1 MPLERRI
8 WNKTLNYLTQKFEEL
23 LNSKDKRFKN
33 FVFIVNNRIKI
44 EDMPKKPGVYIIFE
58 KREPIYVG
66 STGKGNANLKKRFHD
81 LFYYNKKSYPNKKR
95 PSDPFNHTLT
105 YRLVDPNKI
114 GRFKHPDE
122 VMNFYL
128 DKCSF
133 RLVETETV
141 QEARALESILIL
153 QLNPKYND

>member
-1 MPLERRI
+1 M
-8 WNKTLNYLTQKFEEL
+8 WDKTLNYLTLKFDEL
-23 LNSKDKRFKN
+23 LNSKDHRFKD
-33 FVFIVNNRIKI
+33 FVFIVGDRIKI

-58 KREPIYVG
+58 ELEPIYIG
-66 STGKGNANLKKRFHD
+66 STGKGNANLRTRFHD
-81 LFYYNKKSYPNKKR
+81 LFYYNKKNYPNKKR

-105 YRLVDPNKI
+105 YRLVDPYKI
-114 GRFKHPDE
+114 GRFEHPDE
-122 VMNFYL
+122 VRNFYL
-128 DKCSF
+128 NECSF